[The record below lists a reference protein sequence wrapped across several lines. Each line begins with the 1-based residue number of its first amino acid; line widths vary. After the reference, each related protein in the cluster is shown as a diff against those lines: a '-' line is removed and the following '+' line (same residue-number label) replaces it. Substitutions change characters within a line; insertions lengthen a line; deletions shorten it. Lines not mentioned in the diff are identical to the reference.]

1 MNYKD
6 FSRSKTGVK
15 SQILFCNNFVFASSD
30 VSRSVCG
37 CQNDDGVEC
46 VVVHIAST
54 APRASNH
61 HQKFAKGTILLLQR
75 IAYLLQTSLP
85 NFDIHSNN
93 FGDFD
98 KSKKTRESLFAFSL
112 LIRSK
117 NPFFLTNIL
126 VKNSNPK
133 VPYYVMR

>member
-46 VVVHIAST
+46 VVHIAST

-85 NFDIHSNN
+85 NFDTHSNN
-93 FGDFD
+93 FG
-98 KSKKTRESLFAFSL
+98 
-112 LIRSK
+112 I
-117 NPFFLTNIL
+117 LTSQ
-126 VKNSNPK
+126 KNS
-133 VPYYVMR
+133 